1 MRLLSIL
8 LVTIFI
14 GTACSSQKKADMTT
28 TQIEYTAVSRGV
40 FIKIVAQ
47 NKSVLVSN
55 DRNAPAITHKIDDAK
70 WNQIVSAFSAI
81 NLESIPSLKAPSE
94 KRFYDGA
101 AIGNLTII
109 QNQKT
114 YQTKGFDHGF
124 PPKKI
129 EKLVKLLLD
138 FAKD

>member
-8 LVTIFI
+8 FVTIFI
-14 GTACSSQKKADMTT
+14 GTACSSQKKADMTS

-40 FIKIVAQ
+40 YKKIIVH
-47 NKSVLVSN
+47 NKTVSVTN
-55 DRNAPAITHKIDDAK
+55 DRNALAITSKIDDAK
-70 WNQIVSAFSAI
+70 WNQIVSAFSAL
-81 NLESIPSLKAPSE
+81 NLETIPSLKAPTE

-114 YQTKGFDHGF
+114 YQTNGFDHGF

-129 EKLVKLLLD
+129 EKLVQLLLD